1 MMRRL
6 TKVVTMKR
14 KFLYVLV
21 TTLLVVNALVGARI
35 YLSTASAAE
44 ADEPYESLRIFTL
57 VLERIRQEYVDGE
70 NLSYDELVKGALK
83 GMLNTLDPHSEYM
96 EPRKYEELRKDTE
109 GEYGGVGIV
118 VSVRTDRITVV
129 NPMEGSPGF
138 EAGILAGDELLK
150 VDGKDVGRDLPDAV
164 QLLRGK
170 PDTKVKL
177 TFFRPSTGETKE
189 VELTR
194 KVIKV
199 SSVVDLDGLS
209 EYPLLPDAVG
219 YIRIGQFGDHTA
231 EDLEK
236 ALAKIEKQGATGLV
250 LDLRDN
256 PGGLLDQAVYVSEK
270 FLPRGQM
277 IVSTE
282 GRGAERK
289 EEYRARG
296 RGKIRD
302 LPMVVLVNGGSASA
316 AEIVSGCLQDLK
328 RAVIV
333 GEQTF
338 GKGSV
343 QSILPLGNG
352 SALRLTTAKYYTPSH
367 KVIHEHGI
375 TPDIQVSLEDEA
387 KRLLDVRRSPGGV
400 DSLPEAQRER
410 ASLVEDPQLERALE
424 VLKTHH
430 LLSQSSETHPRAA
443 VLSAKGAKRI
453 ARE

>member
-1 MMRRL
+1 
-6 TKVVTMKR
+6 V
-14 KFLYVLV
+14 
-21 TTLLVVNALVGARI
+21 
-35 YLSTASAAE
+35 
-44 ADEPYESLRIFTL
+44 
-57 VLERIRQEYVDGE
+57 
-70 NLSYDELVKGALK
+70 
-83 GMLNTLDPHSEYM
+83 
-96 EPRKYEELRKDTE
+96 
-109 GEYGGVGIV
+109 
-118 VSVRTDRITVV
+118 
-129 NPMEGSPGF
+129 
-138 EAGILAGDELLK
+138 
-150 VDGKDVGRDLPDAV
+150 
-164 QLLRGK
+164 
-170 PDTKVKL
+170 
-177 TFFRPSTGETKE
+177 E

-199 SSVVDLDGLS
+199 SSVVDLNGMSDY
-209 EYPLLPDAVG
+209 ELLPGSVG
-219 YIRIGQFGDHTA
+219 YVRIGQFGDHTA

-236 ALAKIEKQGATGLV
+236 ALTKLEKKNATGLV

-256 PGGLLDQAVYVSEK
+256 PGGLLDQAVYVAEK

-282 GRGAERK
+282 GRGAARK

-296 RGKIRD
+296 RGRIRE

-328 RAVIV
+328 RAVII

-375 TPDIQVSLEDEA
+375 TPDIQVGLDDED
-387 KRLLDVRRSPGGV
+387 KRLLDIVRSPGGT
-400 DSLPEAQRER
+400 DSLPEAQRAR
-410 ASLVEDPQLERALE
+410 AAQVQDPQLDRALE
-424 VLKTHH
+424 VLKMHH
-430 LLSQSSETHPRAA
+430 LLSNSADSHPRVGELTRNRPA
-443 VLSAKGAKRI
+443 RI

>member
-1 MMRRL
+1 
-6 TKVVTMKR
+6 MKR
-14 KFLYVLV
+14 KFLYALV
-21 TTLLVVNALVGARI
+21 TALLVVNALVGARV

-57 VLERIRQEYVDGE
+57 VMERIRQEYVEGE
-70 NLSYDELVKGALK
+70 NLSYDTLVKGALK

-96 EPRKYEELRKDTE
+96 EPRKYDELRKDTE
-109 GEYGGVGIV
+109 GEYGGVGLV
-118 VSVRTDRITVV
+118 VSIRSDRITVV
-129 NPMEGSPGF
+129 TPMEGTPG
-138 EAGILAGDELLK
+138 EKAGVLAGDELLK
-150 VDGKDVGRDLPDAV
+150 VDGKDVGRDLSEAV
-164 QLLRGK
+164 QQLRGK
-170 PDTKVKL
+170 PATKVKL

-189 VELTR
+189 IELIR
-194 KVIKV
+194 EVITV
-199 SSVVDLDGLS
+199 SSVVDLEGASD
-209 EYPLLPDAVG
+209 YKLLPESVG

-236 ALAKIEKQGATGLV
+236 ALSKIEQQNGTSLI

-256 PGGLLDQAVYVSEK
+256 PGGLLDQAVYVAEK

-277 IVSTE
+277 VVSTE

-296 RGKIRD
+296 RGKIRE

-367 KVIHEHGI
+367 KVIHERGI
-375 TPDIQVSLEDEA
+375 TPDIEVPLDDEA
-387 KRLLDVRRSPGGV
+387 KRLLDVRRSPRGV
-400 DSLPEAQRER
+400 DSLIDSQR
-410 ASLVEDPQLERALE
+410 AKAAPVEDPQLDRALE
-424 VLKTHH
+424 VLRTHH
-430 LLSQSSETHPRAA
+430 LLSKYSSERPRASI
-443 VLSAKGAKRI
+443 LTGKRDSRV

>member
-1 MMRRL
+1 MI
-6 TKVVTMKR
+6 KR
-14 KFLYVLV
+14 KFLYGLV
-21 TTLLVVNALVGARI
+21 TVLLAVNALVGARV

-44 ADEPYESLRIFTL
+44 SDEPYESLRIFTL
-57 VLERIRQEYVDGE
+57 VMERIRQEYVDGE

-96 EPRKYEELRKDTE
+96 EPRKYEDLRKDTE

-118 VSVRTDRITVV
+118 VSVRNGKITVV
-129 NPMEGSPGF
+129 TPMDGTPGF
-138 EAGILAGDELLK
+138 EAGILAGDELLR
-150 VDGKDVGRDLPDAV
+150 VDGQEVGRDLPDVV

-170 PDTKVKL
+170 ANTKVTL
-177 TFFRPSTGETKE
+177 TYYRPSTGETLQA
-189 VELTR
+189 ELTR
-194 KVIKV
+194 RVIKV
-199 SSVVDLDGLS
+199 SSVVDLEGRS
-209 EYPLLPDAVG
+209 NYPLLPDAVG
-219 YIRIGQFGDHTA
+219 YIRIAQFGDHTA

-236 ALAKIEKQGATGLV
+236 ALTRIEKQNATGLV

-256 PGGLLDQAVYVSEK
+256 PGGLLDQAVYVAEK
-270 FLPRGQM
+270 FLPRGQV

-282 GRGAERK
+282 GRGNTRK

-302 LPMVVLVNGGSASA
+302 LPLVVLVNGGSASA
-316 AEIVSGCLQDLK
+316 AEIVSGCLQDLQ
-328 RAVIV
+328 RAVVV

-367 KVIHEHGI
+367 KVIHEKGI
-375 TPDIQVSLEDEA
+375 TPDILVELDDED
-387 KRLLDVRRSPGGV
+387 KRLLDLRR
-400 DSLPEAQRER
+400 LPSGLEGIPESQRER
-410 ASLVEDPQLERALE
+410 AARVEDPQLERALE

-430 LLSQSSETHPRAA
+430 LLSQSAQSHPRAT
-443 VLSAKGAKRI
+443 VLTSKGAKQI